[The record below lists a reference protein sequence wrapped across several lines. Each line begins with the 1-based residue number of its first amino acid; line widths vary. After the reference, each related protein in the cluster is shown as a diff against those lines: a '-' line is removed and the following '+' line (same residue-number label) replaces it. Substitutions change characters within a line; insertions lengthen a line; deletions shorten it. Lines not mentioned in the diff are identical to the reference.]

1 MPILPGLLDFAKKNP
16 CLPCLTIGKGLYWEG
31 NFQKGNG
38 AVHEVAL
45 LKPDIQIRSLA
56 DLDLFRLRQKGI
68 KAVLIDLDNTISPW
82 RQNRIT
88 REARDF
94 FRRAAAEGIRVILF
108 TNAKEPRARKA
119 AAAAGLEVFP
129 AAKKPFPG
137 SYARIREQL
146 GLKPAQIL
154 TIGDQIFTDTLGGN
168 LAGCTTVLIPPLENN
183 EYGGTKILRFLER
196 LVGVRQTF
204 RRPAGGSY
212 ED

>member
-1 MPILPGLLDFAKKNP
+1 M
-16 CLPCLTIGKGLYWEG
+16 
-31 NFQKGNG
+31 
-38 AVHEVAL
+38 HEVAL

-129 AAKKPFPG
+129 AAKKTFSRLLCPDQGTAWIEAGPDSDHWG
-137 SYARIREQL
+137 SDFHRY
-146 GLKPAQIL
+146 
-154 TIGDQIFTDTLGGN
+154 
-168 LAGCTTVLIPPLENN
+168 
-183 EYGGTKILRFLER
+183 LRR
-196 LVGVRQTF
+196 
-204 RRPAGGSY
+204 
-212 ED
+212 